1 MTMNEPGHIRRAT
14 ESDWLL
20 VRALRLRGLA
30 EDPLS
35 FGSRLQEEDANPEER
50 WRSWIAANAFFVAS
64 LGGRDVGLVRTQR
77 LNPDTFGIYS
87 LWVAAEAR
95 RNGVATGLLAAAE
108 AFAAESGA
116 KAMELS
122 VVDAAEAAQTLY
134 EKAGYRRI
142 GSEPARQP
150 GLVKLLLR
158 KELSASR

>member
-1 MTMNEPGHIRRAT
+1 MIEFNHTRRAT
-14 ESDWLL
+14 ESDWPI

-35 FGSRLQEEDANPEER
+35 FGSRHDEEVASSEDR
-50 WRSWIAANAFFVAS
+50 WRSWIAGNAFFIGS
-64 LGGRDVGLVRTQR
+64 REGRDVGLIRTQR
-77 LNPDTFGIYS
+77 LDADTFGVYS

-95 RNGVATGLLAAAE
+95 RLGMATALLGAAE

-116 KAMELS
+116 KAVELS
-122 VVDAAEAAQTLY
+122 VVEAAEAAQTLY

-158 KELSASR
+158 KDLFAAR